1 MIFLAISQMAT
12 GLIPR
17 IINTRGRTA
26 LPRAF
31 ACFASPPRY
40 PLSQMLT
47 FGSPSVRV
55 AKTRPV
61 WVLMPLPASHH
72 VIDLISV
79 FSSGSSAG
87 NVTGGRKLARHDS
100 YATF

>member
-1 MIFLAISQMAT
+1 
-12 GLIPR
+12 
-17 IINTRGRTA
+17 
-26 LPRAF
+26 
-31 ACFASPPRY
+31 
-40 PLSQMLT
+40 MLT

-61 WVLMPLPASHH
+61 WVLKLLPASHH
-72 VIDLISV
+72 VADLILV

-100 YATF
+100 WRCSWR